1 MAKEIL
7 IVDNDELVLEGV
19 GDALG
24 EAGFRV
30 SKARNG
36 LEALEQ
42 ARARRPDLI
51 VTDLI
56 MPVMDGRQLCRL
68 LQQDAELSKVPVV
81 VVTAT
86 MAEGLAS
93 LQDLQE
99 VGAQAYIAKRRM
111 DAMVEDIL
119 EILRRVDREGVEG
132 ISPVV
137 VGLRE
142 VRPRVIARELLS
154 IKRHLDTLLATLGE
168 AVIEFNETHQV
179 VYVNPAGVQLLGQS
193 ETELVGVAI
202 TSLFGD
208 PIPEAVQRM
217 QTSGGREEFEF
228 QYGGRVLKC
237 TMTGLTEE
245 NRPAGG
251 VMILQDISH
260 VHQRLHEMSVLNRVT
275 SAFTPTLDFPVLMR
289 VVMEQVM
296 DLMKV
301 EAGSLLLREDTGE
314 LTFAVVLGERRE
326 LLQGLQ
332 IAAEEGIAGWVAS
345 TGEPLIL
352 PDVTKHPLFSSR
364 VDALSGS
371 ETRSMVCVPVK
382 TAEKVL
388 GVIQLI
394 NRIDQ
399 TPFGE
404 GDLALL
410 SAIANHAATAL
421 ENARLHD
428 QLIQTNQQLL
438 EVDIQKSKFLSQL
451 SQEVR
456 TPLTGIL
463 GYAELL
469 QDKRVGPLST
479 RQQQYLQHIH
489 TSAQHILKMAN
500 DLLDLAQVD
509 AGQRMF
515 FSEEFSPL
523 VILEEMNALMAPQ
536 AADKAIKFAVHA
548 EPRLPPVRGDLHQ
561 FRQILLNLVSNAIK
575 FTSENG
581 EVTVTARA
589 RTPGRLAVSVTDTG
603 IGIRQEERERI
614 FEPFARGGNAVARR
628 IPGVGLG
635 LTLAKRLIELQGGE
649 IWVESEGENRGST
662 FTFTLPVTP
671 STVSSSIS
679 GVDPATDPHRPS
691 GSRPVS

>member
-7 IVDNDELVLEGV
+7 IVDNDELVLEGI

-24 EAGFRV
+24 EAGFRI

-42 ARARRPDLI
+42 ARVRPPDLI

-56 MPVMDGRQLCRL
+56 MPVMDGRQLCRH
-68 LQQDAELSKVPVV
+68 LQQDSQLRHVPVV

-93 LQDLQE
+93 LKDLQE
-99 VGAQAYIAKRRM
+99 MGAKAYIAKRRM
-111 DAMVEDIL
+111 DVMVQDIFEIFERL
-119 EILRRVDREGVEG
+119 EREGVEEG
-132 ISPVV
+132 PPVV
-137 VGLRE
+137 VGLQE

-179 VYVNPAGVQLLGQS
+179 VYVNPAGVRLLGRS
-193 ETELVGVAI
+193 ETELVGVPIASI
-202 TSLFGD
+202 FGG
-208 PIPEAVQRM
+208 PIPAVVQRM
-217 QTSGGREEFEF
+217 EMSGGREEYEF
-228 QYGGRVLKC
+228 QYGGRVLKV
-237 TMTGLTEE
+237 TMTALTEDD
-245 NRPAGG
+245 RPAGG

-260 VHQRLHEMSVLNRVT
+260 VHQRLQELRVLNQVT
-275 SAFTPTLDFPVLMR
+275 AAFTSTLDFPVLLR
-289 VVMEQVM
+289 LVMEQVK

-301 EAGSLLLREDTGE
+301 EAGSLLLREETGE
-314 LTFAVVLGERRE
+314 LTFAVVLGEKRE
-326 LLQGLQ
+326 LLQGLR

-345 TGEPLIL
+345 TGEALVL
-352 PDVTKHPLFSSR
+352 PDVRKHPLFSSR
-364 VDALSGS
+364 VDGLTGF
-371 ETRSMVCVPVK
+371 ETRSMLCVPVK
-382 TAEKVL
+382 TEEKVL

-394 NRIDQ
+394 NRTDQ

-428 QLIQTNQQLL
+428 QLLQTNQQLL
-438 EVDIQKSKFLSQL
+438 EANTHKSKFLSQL

-469 QDKRVGPLST
+469 QDKRVGPLSA
-479 RQQQYLQHIH
+479 RQQQYLQNIYG
-489 TSAQHILKMAN
+489 SAQHILKLAN
-500 DLLDLAQVD
+500 DLLELAEVD
-509 AGQRMF
+509 TDRKIF
-515 FSEEFSPL
+515 YSEEFSPL
-523 VILEEMNALMAPQ
+523 IVLEEVNALMAPQ
-536 AADKAIKFAVHA
+536 ATNKEIKFTLHG
-548 EPRLPPVRGDLHQ
+548 EPQLPPIRCDIHQ

-575 FTSENG
+575 FTPAKG
-581 EVTVTARA
+581 EVTVAARVWD
-589 RTPGRLAVSVTDTG
+589 PGTVAVSVSDTG
-603 IGIRQEERERI
+603 IGIRPEDRERI
-614 FEPFARGGNAVARR
+614 FDPFGRGENAVARR

-635 LTLAKRLIELQGGE
+635 LTVAKRLVELQGGE
-649 IWVESEGENRGST
+649 IRVESEGEDRGST
-662 FTFTLPVTP
+662 FTFTLPLP
-671 STVSSSIS
+671 
-679 GVDPATDPHRPS
+679 PPRS
-691 GSRPVS
+691 GSQPVCA

>member
-7 IVDNDELVLEGV
+7 IVDNDELVLEGI

-24 EAGFRV
+24 EAGFRI

-42 ARARRPDLI
+42 ARVRPPDLI

-56 MPVMDGRQLCRL
+56 MPVMDGRQLCRH
-68 LQQDAELSKVPVV
+68 LQQDSQLRHVPVV

-93 LQDLQE
+93 LKDLQE
-99 VGAQAYIAKRRM
+99 MGAKAYIAKRRM
-111 DAMVEDIL
+111 DVMVQDIFEIFERL
-119 EILRRVDREGVEG
+119 EREGVEEG
-132 ISPVV
+132 PPVV
-137 VGLRE
+137 VGLQE

-179 VYVNPAGVQLLGQS
+179 VYVNPAGVRLLGRS
-193 ETELVGVAI
+193 ETELVGVPIASI
-202 TSLFGD
+202 FGG
-208 PIPEAVQRM
+208 PIPAVVQRM
-217 QTSGGREEFEF
+217 EMSGGREEYEF
-228 QYGGRVLKC
+228 QYGGRVLKV
-237 TMTGLTEE
+237 TMTALTEDD
-245 NRPAGG
+245 RPAGG

-260 VHQRLHEMSVLNRVT
+260 VHQRLQELRVLNQVT
-275 SAFTPTLDFPVLMR
+275 AAFTSTLDFPVLLR
-289 VVMEQVM
+289 LVMEQVK

-301 EAGSLLLREDTGE
+301 EAGSLLLREETGE
-314 LTFAVVLGERRE
+314 LTFAVVLGEKRE
-326 LLQGLQ
+326 LLQGLR

-345 TGEPLIL
+345 TGEALVL
-352 PDVTKHPLFSSR
+352 PDVRKHPLFSSR
-364 VDALSGS
+364 VDGLTGF
-371 ETRSMVCVPVK
+371 ETRSMLCVPVK
-382 TAEKVL
+382 TEEKVL

-394 NRIDQ
+394 NRTDQ

-428 QLIQTNQQLL
+428 QLLQTNQQLL
-438 EVDIQKSKFLSQL
+438 EANTHKSKFLSQL

-469 QDKRVGPLST
+469 QDKRVGPLSA
-479 RQQQYLQHIH
+479 RQQQYLQNIYG
-489 TSAQHILKMAN
+489 SAQHILKLAN
-500 DLLDLAQVD
+500 DLLELAEVD
-509 AGQRMF
+509 TDRKIF
-515 FSEEFSPL
+515 YSEEFSPL
-523 VILEEMNALMAPQ
+523 IVLEEVNALMAPQ
-536 AADKAIKFAVHA
+536 ATNKEIKFTLHG
-548 EPRLPPVRGDLHQ
+548 EPQLPPIRCDIHQ

-575 FTSENG
+575 FTPAKG
-581 EVTVTARA
+581 EVTVAARVWD
-589 RTPGRLAVSVTDTG
+589 PGTVAVSVSDTG
-603 IGIRQEERERI
+603 IGIRPEDRERI
-614 FEPFARGGNAVARR
+614 FDPFGRGGNAVARR

-635 LTLAKRLIELQGGE
+635 LTVAKRLVELQGGE
-649 IWVESEGENRGST
+649 IRVESEGEDRGSI
-662 FTFTLPVTP
+662 FTFTLPLP
-671 STVSSSIS
+671 
-679 GVDPATDPHRPS
+679 PPRS
-691 GSRPVS
+691 GSQPVCA

>member
-7 IVDNDELVLEGV
+7 IVDNDELVLEGI

-24 EAGFRV
+24 EAGFRI

-42 ARARRPDLI
+42 ARVRPPDLI

-56 MPVMDGRQLCRL
+56 MPVMDGRQLCRH
-68 LQQDAELSKVPVV
+68 LQQDSQLRHVPVV

-93 LQDLQE
+93 LKDLQE
-99 VGAQAYIAKRRM
+99 MGAKAYIAKRRM
-111 DAMVEDIL
+111 DVMVQDIFEIFERL
-119 EILRRVDREGVEG
+119 ERKGVEEG
-132 ISPVV
+132 PPVV
-137 VGLRE
+137 VGLQE

-179 VYVNPAGVQLLGQS
+179 VYVNPAGVRLLGRS
-193 ETELVGVAI
+193 ETELVGVPIASI
-202 TSLFGD
+202 FGG
-208 PIPEAVQRM
+208 PIPAVVQRM
-217 QTSGGREEFEF
+217 EMSGGREEYEF
-228 QYGGRVLKC
+228 QYGGRVLKV
-237 TMTGLTEE
+237 TMTALTEDD
-245 NRPAGG
+245 RPAGG

-260 VHQRLHEMSVLNRVT
+260 VHQRLQELRVLNQVT
-275 SAFTPTLDFPVLMR
+275 AAFTSTLDFPVLLR
-289 VVMEQVM
+289 LVMEQVK

-301 EAGSLLLREDTGE
+301 EAGSLLLREETGE
-314 LTFAVVLGERRE
+314 LTFAVVLGEKRE
-326 LLQGLQ
+326 LLQGLR

-345 TGEPLIL
+345 TGEALVL
-352 PDVTKHPLFSSR
+352 PDVRKHPLFSSR
-364 VDALSGS
+364 VDGLTGF
-371 ETRSMVCVPVK
+371 ETRSMLCVPVK
-382 TAEKVL
+382 TEEKVL

-394 NRIDQ
+394 NRTDQ

-428 QLIQTNQQLL
+428 QLLQTNQQLL
-438 EVDIQKSKFLSQL
+438 EANTHKSKFLSQL

-469 QDKRVGPLST
+469 QDKRVGPLSA
-479 RQQQYLQHIH
+479 RQQQYLQNIYG
-489 TSAQHILKMAN
+489 SAQHILKLAN
-500 DLLDLAQVD
+500 DLLELAEVD
-509 AGQRMF
+509 TNRKIF
-515 FSEEFSPL
+515 YSEEFSPL
-523 VILEEMNALMAPQ
+523 IVLEEVNALMAPQ
-536 AADKAIKFAVHA
+536 ATNKEIKFTLHG
-548 EPRLPPVRGDLHQ
+548 EPQLPPIRCDIHQ

-575 FTSENG
+575 FTPAKG
-581 EVTVTARA
+581 EVTVAARVWD
-589 RTPGRLAVSVTDTG
+589 PGTVAVSVSDTG
-603 IGIRQEERERI
+603 IGIRPEDRERI
-614 FEPFARGGNAVARR
+614 FDPFGRGENAVARR

-635 LTLAKRLIELQGGE
+635 LTVAKRLVELQGGE
-649 IWVESEGENRGST
+649 IRVESEGEDRGST
-662 FTFTLPVTP
+662 FTFTLPLP
-671 STVSSSIS
+671 
-679 GVDPATDPHRPS
+679 PPRS
-691 GSRPVS
+691 GSQPVCA

>member
-7 IVDNDELVLEGV
+7 IVDNDELVLEGI

-24 EAGFRV
+24 EAGFRI

-42 ARARRPDLI
+42 ARVRPPDLI

-56 MPVMDGRQLCRL
+56 MPVMDGRQLCRH
-68 LQQDAELSKVPVV
+68 LQQDSQLRHVPVV

-93 LQDLQE
+93 LKDLQE
-99 VGAQAYIAKRRM
+99 MGAKAYIAKRRM
-111 DAMVEDIL
+111 DVMVQDIFEIFERL
-119 EILRRVDREGVEG
+119 EREGVEEG
-132 ISPVV
+132 PPVV
-137 VGLRE
+137 VGLQE

-179 VYVNPAGVQLLGQS
+179 VYVNPAGVRLLGRS
-193 ETELVGVAI
+193 ETELVGVPIASI
-202 TSLFGD
+202 FGG
-208 PIPEAVQRM
+208 PIPAVVQRM
-217 QTSGGREEFEF
+217 EMSGGREEYEF
-228 QYGGRVLKC
+228 QYGGRVLKV
-237 TMTGLTEE
+237 TMTALTEDD
-245 NRPAGG
+245 RPAGG

-260 VHQRLHEMSVLNRVT
+260 VHQRLQELRVLNQVT
-275 SAFTPTLDFPVLMR
+275 AAFTSTLDFPVLLR
-289 VVMEQVM
+289 LVMEQVK

-301 EAGSLLLREDTGE
+301 EAGSLLLREETGE
-314 LTFAVVLGERRE
+314 LTFAVVLGEKRE
-326 LLQGLQ
+326 LLQGLR

-345 TGEPLIL
+345 TGEALVL
-352 PDVTKHPLFSSR
+352 PDVRKHPLFSSR
-364 VDALSGS
+364 VDALTRF
-371 ETRSMVCVPVK
+371 ETRSMLCVPVK
-382 TAEKVL
+382 TEEKVL

-394 NRIDQ
+394 NRTDQ

-428 QLIQTNQQLL
+428 QLLQTNQQLL
-438 EVDIQKSKFLSQL
+438 EANTHKSKFLSQL

-469 QDKRVGPLST
+469 QDKRVGPLSA
-479 RQQQYLQHIH
+479 RQQQYLQNIYG
-489 TSAQHILKMAN
+489 SAQHILKLAN
-500 DLLDLAQVD
+500 DLLELAEVD
-509 AGQRMF
+509 TDRKIF
-515 FSEEFSPL
+515 YSEEFSPL
-523 VILEEMNALMAPQ
+523 IVLEEVNALMAPQ
-536 AADKAIKFAVHA
+536 ATNKEIKFTLDG
-548 EPRLPPVRGDLHQ
+548 EPQLPPIRCDIHQ

-575 FTSENG
+575 FTPAKG
-581 EVTVTARA
+581 EVTVAARVWD
-589 RTPGRLAVSVTDTG
+589 PGTVAVSVSDTG
-603 IGIRQEERERI
+603 IGIRPEDRERI
-614 FEPFARGGNAVARR
+614 FDPFGRGENAVARR

-635 LTLAKRLIELQGGE
+635 LTVAKRLVELQGGE
-649 IWVESEGENRGST
+649 IRVESEGEDRGST
-662 FTFTLPVTP
+662 FTFTLPLP
-671 STVSSSIS
+671 
-679 GVDPATDPHRPS
+679 PPRS
-691 GSRPVS
+691 GSQPVCA